1 MSVAKPRTV
10 FVSKRQGSLT
20 FIQGSR
26 MTKTDLLICNVLVKE
41 GNFCN
46 GSSVVSN
53 ILAYSA
59 RHTYV
64 TNYTK
69 VEKKPAKTNS
79 FRYMLLITC
88 DYVASCSPVN
98 QDVMC

>member
-1 MSVAKPRTV
+1 
-10 FVSKRQGSLT
+10 
-20 FIQGSR
+20 

-46 GSSVVSN
+46 GPSVVSN

-88 DYVASCSPVN
+88 DYVRRILFSCESRRYVLRN
-98 QDVMC
+98 AERNNI

>member
-1 MSVAKPRTV
+1 
-10 FVSKRQGSLT
+10 
-20 FIQGSR
+20 
-26 MTKTDLLICNVLVKE
+26 MTKTDLLICKVLVKE

-46 GSSVVSN
+46 GPSVVSN

>member
-1 MSVAKPRTV
+1 
-10 FVSKRQGSLT
+10 
-20 FIQGSR
+20 

-46 GSSVVSN
+46 GPSVVSN

-69 VEKKPAKTNS
+69 VATKTNS
-79 FRYMLLITC
+79 FRYMLLINC
-88 DYVASCSPVN
+88 DYVASCSPMN
-98 QDVMC
+98 QDVRC

>member
-1 MSVAKPRTV
+1 
-10 FVSKRQGSLT
+10 
-20 FIQGSR
+20 
-26 MTKTDLLICNVLVKE
+26 MTKTDLLICNVLVKK
-41 GNFCN
+41 GNSCN
-46 GSSVVSN
+46 GPSVVSN

-64 TNYTK
+64 TNYTR
-69 VEKKPAKTNS
+69 VEKKPTKTNS
-79 FRYMLLITC
+79 FRYIYMLSINC